1 MNRDTRESGDAVAWT
16 AIVVAV
22 LAMVFSW
29 VAFNRSGVDVD
40 QIVEQEFEEALVDFE
55 TRYER
60 LENEVQERTL
70 KDENE
75 TLNVAPATDEPANV
89 GTSSEVN

>member
-1 MNRDTRESGDAVAWT
+1 MAWT

>member
-40 QIVEQEFEEALVDFE
+40 QIVEQEFENALVDFE

-60 LENEVQERTL
+60 LENEVRERTME
-70 KDENE
+70 DDDE
-75 TLNVAPATDEPANV
+75 TLDVAPTDDTTDV
-89 GTSSEVN
+89 GTSSELN